1 MSKIFE
7 KILERIPSFKK
18 RMTRISVDVGAQIF
32 EYMKESGINQRQLA
46 ERLGKRESEISKWL
60 NGSHN
65 FTIETIAKIEDTF
78 DKDIVLVPMFAIN
91 DLGYKY
97 EMKILN
103 EPFPLNW
110 EQNNLWGVNKKDMIK
125 YKKKNQIVSKSIDA
139 TPNYKQTGS

>member
-1 MSKIFE
+1 
-7 KILERIPSFKK
+7 
-18 RMTRISVDVGAQIF
+18 MTRISVDVGAQIF

-91 DLGYKY
+91 DLDYKHQVNISDY
-97 EMKILN
+97 SSINNLN
-103 EPFPLNW
+103 TDR
-110 EQNNLWGVNKKDMIK
+110 LWGVGIKDLEDFSNKES
-125 YKKKNQIVSKSIDA
+125 YSSGTLTLVSSYLK
-139 TPNYKQTGS
+139 TG